1 MTYHHHKNSMNL
13 NLDASDVIRRI
24 IKYLVEGMA
33 VAVAAYIVPV
43 KKMNLEEV
51 AMIAVTAAAT
61 LAILD
66 LLAPQIGSS
75 ARQGAGFGIG
85 ASMVGFSVPRPGIP
99 PAVM

>member
-1 MTYHHHKNSMNL
+1 MNL
-13 NLDASDVIRRI
+13 NLDANDVIRRT
-24 IKYLVEGMA
+24 IKYLVEGLA
-33 VAVAAYIVPV
+33 VAIAAFYIPR
-43 KKMNLEEV
+43 KKMNLEEI

-85 ASMVGFSVPRPGIP
+85 ASMVGFQVPRPGVP
-99 PAVM
+99 LPVA

>member
-1 MTYHHHKNSMNL
+1 MNL
-13 NLDASDVIRRI
+13 NLNANEVIRRT
-24 IKYLVEGMA
+24 IKYLVEGFA
-33 VAVAAYIVPV
+33 VAVAAFYIPR

-66 LLAPQIGSS
+66 LLAPQIGTS

-85 ASMVGFSVPRPGIP
+85 ASMVGFAVPRPGIP
-99 PAVM
+99 VANM